1 MHLISDDDLR
11 KFLRN
16 ELPPDQ
22 ARKIAKHLKEHPE
35 SSSLYNEMREEWDE
49 ADGAAPLAPG
59 IKEEIHSAVMDAVRP
74 RRHMLYRAYI
84 RWTAVAAVL
93 LICFGGYL
101 WWGHQETQD
110 KQSQVSKINTPMT
123 VAGNNTL
130 DTTNNSGKAVKLILS
145 DGSRVILFPNS
156 RLRYFRDVAAVSK
169 RDISLE
175 GKAFFEVGKNRE
187 KTFTVYTG
195 MVSTT
200 VLGTS
205 FSVVNQNNRIE
216 VKLYTGK
223 VWLKKEH
230 NVLPGWRKDLFLAPG
245 ETMLYDGLRSTVRVD
260 RQDTKDNQ
268 TSVASEDQN
277 DFTSIDSSNSWNFR
291 NAPLD
296 NVLNRLRTGFDIAI
310 DYDPSELNGMR
321 FTGTVRPSDPPA
333 LVLNMIANLNG
344 LRITKTPSG
353 FKVEKIN

>member
-22 ARKIAKHLKEHPE
+22 ARKVAKYLKEHPE
-35 SSSLYNEMREEWDE
+35 SSSLYEELRGEWDE
-49 ADGAAPLAPG
+49 ADGATPLTPG
-59 IKEEIHSAVMDAVRP
+59 VKEEIHSAVMDAVRP
-74 RRHMLYRAYI
+74 RRHVLYNAYI

-93 LICFGGYL
+93 LICFVGYL
-101 WWGHQETQD
+101 WWRQ
-110 KQSQVSKINTPMT
+110 QSGRQLRASGINTP
-123 VAGNNTL
+123 VAAVEKTTL
-130 DTTNNSGKAVKLILS
+130 DTTNNSIKPIKLILS
-145 DGSRVILFPNS
+145 DGSEVTLYPKS
-156 RLRYFRDVAAVSK
+156 RLQYFRDVAAVSK

-187 KTFTVYTG
+187 KAFTVYTG

-230 NVLPGWRKDLFLAPG
+230 NVLPGWQKDLFLAPG
-245 ETMLYDGLRSTVRVD
+245 ETMLYDGLRSTVRID
-260 RQDTKDNQ
+260 RQETKENQ
-268 TSVASEDQN
+268 TSVASEDQG
-277 DFTSIDSSNSWNFR
+277 DFASIDSSNSWNFR

-296 NVLNRLRTGFDIAI
+296 NVLNKLRTGFDIAI
-310 DYDPSELNGMR
+310 DYHSSELNGMR
-321 FTGTVRPSDPPA
+321 FTGTVRPSDSPA

-344 LRITKTPSG
+344 LKITKTPSG

>member
-22 ARKIAKHLKEHPE
+22 ARKIAEHLKRHPE
-35 SSSLYNEMREEWDE
+35 SSSLYDELRGEWDE
-49 ADGAAPLAPG
+49 ADGVTPLTPG
-59 IKEEIHSAVMDAVRP
+59 VKEEIHNAVMDAVRP
-74 RRHMLYRAYI
+74 RRNVLYNMYF
-84 RWTAVAAVL
+84 RWTAAAAVL
-93 LICFGGYL
+93 LIGFGGYL
-101 WWGHQETQD
+101 MWGHQEN
-110 KQSQVSKINTPMT
+110 KPSQVNRMNDPVA

-130 DTTNNSGKAVKLILS
+130 DTINNSNKPIKLILS
-145 DGSRVILFPNS
+145 DGSEVTLYPKS
-156 RLRYFRDVAAVSK
+156 SLQYFRDVAAVS
-169 RDISLE
+169 RRELSLE

-187 KTFTVYTG
+187 KAFTVYTG

-205 FSVVNQNNRIE
+205 FSVVNQNRRIE

-223 VWLKKEH
+223 VWLKKEQ
-230 NVLPGWRKDLFLAPG
+230 NVLPGWQKDLYLAPG

-260 RQDTKDNQ
+260 RQDTKGNQ
-268 TSVASEDQN
+268 ASVASEDQG

-310 DYDPSELNGMR
+310 DYHSSELTGMR
-321 FTGTVRPSDPPA
+321 FTGTVRPSDSPA

-344 LRITKTPSG
+344 LKITKTRSG